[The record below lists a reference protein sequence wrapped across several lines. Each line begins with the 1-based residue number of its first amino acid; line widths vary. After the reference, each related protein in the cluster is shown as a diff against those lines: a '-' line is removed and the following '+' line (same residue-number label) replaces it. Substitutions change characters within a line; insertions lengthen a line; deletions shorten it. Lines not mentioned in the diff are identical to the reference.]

1 MSDDEIDNEKTSED
15 YWEEVYEETMLH
27 VKYLMETPR
36 EEAQRVIERTLAD
49 LKELREDS
57 PKAFRFYFNRGRSLD
72 ELAYFQMYWFDR
84 EELQH

>member
-1 MSDDEIDNEKTSED
+1 MSDDEMDNEKTSED

-27 VKYLMETPR
+27 IKYLMETPR
-36 EEAQRVIERTLAD
+36 EEARRVFERTLDD

-57 PKAFRFYFNRGRSLD
+57 PKSFCFYFNRGRSLD